1 MGLLC
6 NGKAH
11 AFRDAGIEIVTR
23 PLALNL
29 DSFASLQPA

>member
-11 AFRDAGIEIVTR
+11 AFRGASIEIMTR

-29 DSFASLQPA
+29 YSFASLQPV